1 MCAFVQKET
10 GMKRIILILTI
21 TLLSMT
27 ALPVLAELDMP
38 LDPTQPAHFNAEP
51 PGEDILFDALI
62 LRPLG
67 LASMAIGAGTAVV
80 AFPWSISSN
89 SEDRVQT
96 ELLQKPCW
104 FTFGRPL
111 GDIGY

>member
-1 MCAFVQKET
+1 
-10 GMKRIILILTI
+10 MKRIILILTI

-89 SEDRVQT
+89 SEDRVANGAVA
-96 ELLQKPCW
+96 EALLVHI
-104 FTFGRPL
+104 RPAARGHWL
-111 GDIGY
+111 LKALT

>member
-1 MCAFVQKET
+1 
-10 GMKRIILILTI
+10 MKRIILILTI

-27 ALPVLAELDMP
+27 ASPVLAGQP
-38 LDPTQPAHFNAEP
+38 FPGDPTQPERCISQP
-51 PGEDILFDALI
+51 QGEDILFDACI

-67 LASMAIGAGTAVV
+67 LAAMVIGAGAAVV
-80 AFPWSISSN
+80 AAPWSISSN
-89 SEDRVQT
+89 SEDRVQR

-111 GDIGY
+111 GEFGY